1 MFYHL
6 TTKQKIGIGNINV
19 SKQELNIVVSSSLA
33 TMSTSFL
40 FIFLNIFRCHEK
52 YFIFS
57 KKKILNYSVP
67 KHLQESFK
75 WVIVLQMFRVP
86 TSIMSA
92 CFLLTKLFFFI
103 LVHFLLS
110 GVFSVSLPYSLML
123 VTK

>member
-40 FIFLNIFRCHEK
+40 FIFFYIFRCHEN
-52 YFIFS
+52 YFIFGE
-57 KKKILNYSVP
+57 KKKLLSYSVP
-67 KHLQESFK
+67 KHLQKFFK
-75 WVIVLQMFRVP
+75 WLTDVP
-86 TSIMSA
+86 RTNISIMSA

-110 GVFSVSLPYSLML
+110 GVFSLSLPYSLML